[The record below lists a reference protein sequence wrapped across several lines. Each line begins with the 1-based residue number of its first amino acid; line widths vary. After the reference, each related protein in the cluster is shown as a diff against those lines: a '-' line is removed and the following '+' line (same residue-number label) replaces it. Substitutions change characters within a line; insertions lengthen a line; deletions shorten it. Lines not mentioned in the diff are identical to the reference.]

1 MGPQYLSDTPHAW
14 VPLNESRK
22 WPTCFTWSGLEMPK
36 PTATGF
42 AVTCEQMNNEALNQ
56 PKRTLFFVSPIYH
69 RIFLSFII
77 NDFQSTRV
85 EVKKG
90 PYAPH
95 AIYMEVRI
103 QGTIRLTRA
112 DDNSTPPEIEQKA
125 AQLANFLGIHTE
137 VI

>member
-1 MGPQYLSDTPHAW
+1 M
-14 VPLNESRK
+14 
-22 WPTCFTWSGLEMPK
+22 
-36 PTATGF
+36 
-42 AVTCEQMNNEALNQ
+42 
-56 PKRTLFFVSPIYH
+56 
-69 RIFLSFII
+69 
-77 NDFQSTRV
+77 

-95 AIYMEVRI
+95 VIYMEVRI